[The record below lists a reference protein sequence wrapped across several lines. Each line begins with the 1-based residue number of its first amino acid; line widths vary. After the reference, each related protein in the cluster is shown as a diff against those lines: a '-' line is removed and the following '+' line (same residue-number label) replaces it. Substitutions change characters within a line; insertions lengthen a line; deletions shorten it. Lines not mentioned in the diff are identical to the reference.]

1 VIELRAERVL
11 VDGWAEGEVVVLE
24 RPLSLWGGLDVASGE
39 VVDPRHPQK
48 GAVLSA
54 RVVALPV
61 GRGSSSSSSILLET
75 VRLGTAPAALLTLE
89 PDPILAL
96 GALVAKELYARWPV
110 VAVVG
115 GEAWAAL
122 ATGQWATIS
131 AGGGLAL
138 APGRPL
144 AEEPTA

>member
-1 VIELRAERVL
+1 VIELRVERVL
-11 VDGWAEGEVVVLE
+11 VDGRAEGEVLLLE
-24 RPLSLWGGLDVASGE
+24 RPLSLWGGLDAASGE
-39 VVDPRHPQK
+39 VIDPRHPQR
-48 GAVLSA
+48 GAVLSG

-61 GRGSSSSSSILLET
+61 GRGSSSSSSILLEA

-110 VAVVG
+110 VVVVG

-122 ATGQWATIS
+122 ATGRWATIS
-131 AGGGLAL
+131 AGGELAL

-144 AEEPTA
+144 PEEPTA

>member
-1 VIELRAERVL
+1 MIELRAERVL
-11 VDGWAEGEVVVLE
+11 VDGRAEGEVVVLE

-48 GAVLSA
+48 GAVLST

-61 GRGSSSSSSILLET
+61 GRGSSSSSSILLEA

-96 GALVAKELYARWPV
+96 GALVARELYDRCPV
-110 VAVVG
+110 VAVLG

-131 AGGGLAL
+131 VGGGLAL
-138 APGRPL
+138 ASRRPL
-144 AEEPTA
+144 PEEPPA